1 MDNNW
6 QYDYSNGY
14 SQQPYG
20 QPAPVAPDMPPEQP
34 ENKQKKKHSGAR
46 KFLGAVALVVVCAM
60 AGVGGGVLG
69 AALMKNSS
77 GPVVYK
83 AVQDDTTTSA
93 NATAANNDALTIAQI
108 AEKVGPSVVE
118 VTTGGVQTNGIFT
131 QYVTEGAGSG
141 VIISEDGYILTN
153 NHVVE
158 GQSTVKVT
166 TSDKQEYNATIVG
179 TDEKTDIAVLKID
192 ASGLTPAVIGDSDS
206 LVVGETAVAVGNP
219 LGTLGGTVTDGIISA
234 LDREVT
240 VNNQTMTLLQM
251 SAAVSPGNSGGGLFN
266 EKGELVGIVNAKSGG
281 SDVEGIGF
289 AVPINTAMEVAE
301 ELIANGYVS
310 GRPALGIQVIA
321 ITDLQT
327 AMQAGVSQL
336 GVYVQSVD
344 QGSAAEKAGLQ
355 VGDLFVSVDGTA
367 VSSTSDVTNVL
378 DQHQVGDTIEVQVVR
393 GKQVLTLNVTL
404 QEKTAGT
411 AAQPVEG

>member
-1 MDNNW
+1 
-6 QYDYSNGY
+6 
-14 SQQPYG
+14 
-20 QPAPVAPDMPPEQP
+20 MPPEQP

>member
-1 MDNNW
+1 M
-6 QYDYSNGY
+6 
-14 SQQPYG
+14 
-20 QPAPVAPDMPPEQP
+20 
-34 ENKQKKKHSGAR
+34 
-46 KFLGAVALVVVCAM
+46 
-60 AGVGGGVLG
+60 
-69 AALMKNSS
+69 
-77 GPVVYK
+77 
-83 AVQDDTTTSA
+83 
-93 NATAANNDALTIAQI
+93 
-108 AEKVGPSVVE
+108 VE
-118 VTTGGVQTNGIFT
+118 VTTSSVQTNGIFA

-153 NHVVE
+153 NHVIE
-158 GQSTVKVT
+158 GQSSIKVT
-166 TSDKQEYNATIVG
+166 TSDGQEYDATVVG
-179 TDEKTDIAVLKID
+179 TDDKTDIAVLKIE

-219 LGTLGGTVTDGIISA
+219 LGELGGTVTDGIISA

-240 VNNQTMTLLQM
+240 VEGKNMTLLQT

-281 SDVEGIGF
+281 DNVEGIGF

-301 ELIANGYVS
+301 QLIANGYVS

-321 ITDLQT
+321 IADLQT

-344 QGSAAEKAGLQ
+344 PGSAAEQAGLQ

-367 VSSTSDVTNVL
+367 VSTTSDVTAVL
-378 DQHQVGDTIEVQVVR
+378 DEHQVGDVIEVQVVR
-393 GKQVLTLNVTL
+393 DKQVLSLNVTL

-411 AAQPVEG
+411 TAQPVEG

>member
-1 MDNNW
+1 
-6 QYDYSNGY
+6 
-14 SQQPYG
+14 
-20 QPAPVAPDMPPEQP
+20 
-34 ENKQKKKHSGAR
+34 
-46 KFLGAVALVVVCAM
+46 
-60 AGVGGGVLG
+60 
-69 AALMKNSS
+69 
-77 GPVVYK
+77 
-83 AVQDDTTTSA
+83 
-93 NATAANNDALTIAQI
+93 
-108 AEKVGPSVVE
+108 VGPSVVE
-118 VTTGGVQTNGIFT
+118 VTTEAVQTNGIFT
-131 QYVTEGAGSG
+131 QYVTNGAGSG

-166 TSDKQEYNATIVG
+166 TSDKQQYDATVVG
-179 TDEKTDIAVLKID
+179 TDDKTDIAVLKID
-192 ASGLTPAVIGDSDS
+192 ASGLTPAVIGDSDG

-266 EKGELVGIVNAKSGG
+266 ERGELVGIVNAKSGG

-301 ELIANGYVS
+301 QLIANGYVS
-310 GRPALGIQVIA
+310 GRPAMGIQVVA

-336 GVYVQSVD
+336 GVYVQRVD
-344 QGSAAEKAGLQ
+344 EGSAAEKAGLK
-355 VGDLFVSVDGTA
+355 VGDMFVSVDGTA
-367 VSSTSDVTNVL
+367 VSSTSDVTAVL

-393 GKQVLTLNVTL
+393 GTQIVTANVTL
-404 QEKTAGT
+404 EESTPQASSTQRT
-411 AAQPVEG
+411 EG

>member
-1 MDNNW
+1 M
-6 QYDYSNGY
+6 
-14 SQQPYG
+14 
-20 QPAPVAPDMPPEQP
+20 
-34 ENKQKKKHSGAR
+34 
-46 KFLGAVALVVVCAM
+46 
-60 AGVGGGVLG
+60 
-69 AALMKNSS
+69 
-77 GPVVYK
+77 
-83 AVQDDTTTSA
+83 
-93 NATAANNDALTIAQI
+93 
-108 AEKVGPSVVE
+108 
-118 VTTGGVQTNGIFT
+118 
-131 QYVTEGAGSG
+131 
-141 VIISEDGYILTN
+141 IISEDGYILTN

-166 TSDKQEYNATIVG
+166 TSDKQQYDATVVG
-179 TDEKTDIAVLKID
+179 TDDKTDIAVLKID
-192 ASGLTPAVIGDSDS
+192 ASGLTPAVIGDSDG

-266 EKGELVGIVNAKSGG
+266 ERGELVGIVNAKSGG

-301 ELIANGYVS
+301 QLIANGYVS
-310 GRPALGIQVIA
+310 GRPAMGIQVVA

-336 GVYVQSVD
+336 GVYVQRVD
-344 QGSAAEKAGLQ
+344 EGSAAEKAGLK
-355 VGDLFVSVDGTA
+355 VGDMFVSVDGTA
-367 VSSTSDVTNVL
+367 VSSTSDVTAVL

-393 GKQVLTLNVTL
+393 GKQVLSLNVTL
-404 QEKTAGT
+404 QEKTAGA